1 MSPTSVSCASCAA
14 PLSVGSVKCDY
25 CGVQIGGV
33 ALPRTDEPGWAS
45 PFAQT
50 PGTSGASVDAVYTP
64 AQRGPV
70 DLAKFWPAVN
80 RCFYKYSIFTGRASL
95 AEYWWWTVFTFVA
108 TIVLGGHEPFE
119 KSASRDLSSR
129 SVRSDDGGD
138 TASIARRSRERYEL
152 FVDPYHRGR
161 ILRALFTMQ
170 TFRPRAEYVWR
181 SGPDL
186 DEFVSA
192 SLDDCQ
198 GGPSGRRRPSA
209 EENHSWPSLTS

>member
-108 TIVLGGHEPFE
+108 TIVLGGMSH
-119 KSASRDLSSR
+119 SRNPLPGIFQVAAFVPTMAVTLRRLHD
-129 SVRSDDGGD
+129 VRESGMSYLWILTIVGGFYVLYLLCKPSDRGPNMYG
-138 TASIARRSRERYEL
+138 AP
-152 FVDPYHRGR
+152 DP
-161 ILRALFTMQ
+161 I
-170 TFRPRAEYVWR
+170 
-181 SGPDL
+181 
-186 DEFVSA
+186 
-192 SLDDCQ
+192 
-198 GGPSGRRRPSA
+198 
-209 EENHSWPSLTS
+209 